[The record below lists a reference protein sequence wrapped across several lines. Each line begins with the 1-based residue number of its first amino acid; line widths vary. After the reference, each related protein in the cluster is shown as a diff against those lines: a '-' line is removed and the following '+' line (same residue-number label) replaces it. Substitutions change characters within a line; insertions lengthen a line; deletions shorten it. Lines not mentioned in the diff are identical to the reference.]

1 MVQEWMWDEENVIT
15 GVSALPGHRLRIEL
29 RTGSVLELHMANRL
43 DSARYYPLRDE
54 ELMRSV
60 TTDGSY
66 LRFGKG
72 PDFAVQFSA
81 RMAVLMALNPPA
93 HTVSGVNPFVPE
105 QKAQPCRSASAEAAG
120 SPPKGTADARFPAQN
135 RPYENEGGI

>member
-29 RTGSVLELHMANRL
+29 RTGSVL
-43 DSARYYPLRDE
+43 
-54 ELMRSV
+54 V

-93 HTVSGVNPFVPE
+93 HTVSGVNPFLPE
-105 QKAQPCRSASAEAAG
+105 S
-120 SPPKGTADARFPAQN
+120 
-135 RPYENEGGI
+135 GGEP

>member
-1 MVQEWMWDEENVIT
+1 
-15 GVSALPGHRLRIEL
+15 
-29 RTGSVLELHMANRL
+29 
-43 DSARYYPLRDE
+43 
-54 ELMRSV
+54 MRSV

-93 HTVSGVNPFVPE
+93 HTVSGVNPFLPE
-105 QKAQPCRSASAEAAG
+105 SRGEP
-120 SPPKGTADARFPAQN
+120 
-135 RPYENEGGI
+135 